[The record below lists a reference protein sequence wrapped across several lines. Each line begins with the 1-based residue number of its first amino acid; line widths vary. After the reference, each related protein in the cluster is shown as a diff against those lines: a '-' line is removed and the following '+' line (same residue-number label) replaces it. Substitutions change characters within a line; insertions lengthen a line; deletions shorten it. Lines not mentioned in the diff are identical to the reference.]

1 MGEAAILFVDG
12 VDGEV
17 DMTAAFDGGYDES
30 IESHRQCM
38 SILQAI
44 KTYTSRKEAKGEQG

>member
-1 MGEAAILFVDG
+1 MSEAAILFLDG
-12 VDGEV
+12 ADGEV
-17 DMTAAFDGGYDES
+17 EMTASFDGGYDES

-44 KTYTSRKEAKGEQG
+44 KTYTSSKEAKGEQG

>member
-1 MGEAAILFVDG
+1 MGEAAILFTDG
-12 VDGEV
+12 ADGEV
-17 DMTAAFDGGYDES
+17 EMTASFDGGYDES

-44 KTYTSRKEAKGEQG
+44 KTYTSSKEAKGEQG

>member
-1 MGEAAILFVDG
+1 MSEAAILFTDG
-12 VDGEV
+12 ADGEV

-44 KTYTSRKEAKGEQG
+44 KTYTSSKEAKGEQG

>member
-1 MGEAAILFVDG
+1 MSEAAILFLDG
-12 VDGEV
+12 ADGEV
-17 DMTAAFDGGYDES
+17 EMTASFDGGYDES

-44 KTYTSRKEAKGEQG
+44 KTYTSSKEAKGEQR